1 MQRRKPFSAKQRKEQ
16 LQLKRAI
23 KRGDVSPPPPSK
35 PDRHK
40 KGRRGN
46 TLPSTTR
53 TAAADSTR
61 RLESSFVKLP
71 PAFLER
77 TKVLAST
84 LHLARPIPLK
94 CAILPDVDK
103 PPSAADALTCP
114 RRPKWRYDMSKKEV
128 EANEEGLFKKW
139 LYQTDA
145 AVNAWCNPTTSTQDG
160 PQTASAPVT
169 LTEDD
174 RKGSSAIADQM
185 PPSPISFERNLEVWR
200 QLWRVTEIS
209 QIILILLDSRCPTL
223 HFSPAL
229 SSYISSIPH
238 SSRLRTILVLTK
250 VDISGPDR
258 AAAWT
263 TYLNALYP
271 GMRVVQVE
279 SYTEKYPDAGGSS
292 SARKK
297 QYEPHL
303 PSAFRQTLVNVLR
316 ETHAELL
323 EPPPAVKNN
332 PERLATWRP
341 KTKSAVD
348 WDAVLKAYGGQV
360 GSAVGGAAAPK
371 PIKMDPGD
379 QDDADDQTE
388 EDDSEPEFLTIG
400 LIGQPNVGKSSLL
413 NALFGTQKVRA
424 SRTPGKTK
432 HFQTLFWTPEVRL
445 VDCPGLVIPNYVP
458 MEMQVLSGILP
469 ISRVSAI
476 PLCIYHAAGLVP
488 LEKVLG
494 LAHPSLFSPAPED
507 KRTWRDGMRP
517 AASGAGDTS
526 QEPQKETVWTAM
538 DILTAYAT
546 KKGWVTA
553 KAGRPDVNRAGN
565 AILRALAEGR
575 IRWAFWPPGTGPQT
589 IAKHC
594 EGAVNDPGDGVGI
607 WIAHDRHGGS
617 QDAYDEDYDS
627 DVDGRVDA
635 DGHPGAGSEEEVEDT
650 EASSAGGDEEIS
662 EDDGQGGV
670 PGPVAAG
677 SLGRQIA
684 GTGGRF
690 EALVLDDEDD
700 CEH

>member
-46 TLPSTTR
+46 ILPSTTR

-71 PAFLER
+71 PAFLEK

-84 LHLARPIPLK
+84 LPLARPIPPEL
-94 CAILPDVDK
+94 AILPDVDK
-103 PPSAADALTCP
+103 PLSAADPLACP
-114 RRPKWRYDMSKKEV
+114 RRPKWRYDMSKREV
-128 EANEEGLFKKW
+128 EANEEGLFNKW

-145 AVNAWCNPTTSTQDG
+145 TVNAWCNPGTHDA
-160 PQTASAPVT
+160 PQSSSAPVAHS
-169 LTEDD
+169 EGANRRDS
-174 RKGSSAIADQM
+174 GAIADQM
-185 PPSPISFERNLEVWR
+185 PLAPTSFERNLEVWR

-209 QIILILLDSRCPTL
+209 QIILILLDSRCPIL
-223 HFSPAL
+223 HFPPAL
-229 SSYISSIPH
+229 SSYLSSIPH
-238 SSRLRTILVLTK
+238 ASRLRTILVLTK

-258 AAAWT
+258 ATTWT

-271 GMRVVQVE
+271 DMRVVQVE

-297 QYEPHL
+297 MYEPRL
-303 PSAFRQTLVNVLR
+303 PSAFRQTLVNALR

-332 PERLATWRP
+332 PDRLATWRP
-341 KTKSAVD
+341 KTKPTVD
-348 WDAVLKAYGGQV
+348 WDTVLTAYGGQV
-360 GSAVGGAAAPK
+360 GTVVGGTAAPK

-379 QDDADDQTE
+379 HGDSQDDHTE
-388 EDDSEPEFLTIG
+388 EEDSEPEFLTIG

-476 PLCIYHAAGLVP
+476 PLCIYHAARLIP

-494 LAHPSLFSPAPED
+494 LAHPSLSAPAPED
-507 KRTWRDGMRP
+507 RRTWREGMRP
-517 AASGAGDTS
+517 AASAGDATGHPG
-526 QEPQKETVWTAM
+526 EVVWTAM

-565 AILRALAEGR
+565 ASTCTISSISPSPPSEIHSLAFQSSVLQHDLAL
-575 IRWAFWPPGTGPQT
+575 
-589 IAKHC
+589 
-594 EGAVNDPGDGVGI
+594 I
-607 WIAHDRHGGS
+607 W
-617 QDAYDEDYDS
+617 
-627 DVDGRVDA
+627 
-635 DGHPGAGSEEEVEDT
+635 T
-650 EASSAGGDEEIS
+650 AS
-662 EDDGQGGV
+662 
-670 PGPVAAG
+670 AACFRRTP
-677 SLGRQIA
+677 S
-684 GTGGRF
+684 
-690 EALVLDDEDD
+690 
-700 CEH
+700 